1 MSRAESYYVILNK
14 EKIKQNINSCN
25 NILLKNLNE
34 LDYDKL
40 LTAIGMIITRGP
52 KNEHKQSNRMTQI
65 FTPFIEELR
74 RHKYNENQKIAIA
87 FFLSR
92 LIYLPQLDESNFSNT
107 NTLKN
112 NVEKMMNMDAINI
125 NFNSN
130 IKNSN
135 LKKLVNSIIQNP
147 IYSENKEML
156 FYLVLTFIKKFME

>member
-1 MSRAESYYVILNK
+1 MSRSEPYYVILNK

-40 LTAIGMIITRGP
+40 LSTIRTFITQSS
-52 KNEHKQSNRMTQI
+52 KNSSRVSTRIDDI
-65 FTPFIEELR
+65 FIPFIEELKK
-74 RHKYNENQKIAIA
+74 HKYNENQKKAIA

-92 LIYLPQLDESNFSNT
+92 LLFLPQLYESNFLNT
-107 NTLKN
+107 NISQTNLTR
-112 NVEKMMNMDAINI
+112 MMGMDAINI
-125 NFNSN
+125 NFDRNFEG
-130 IKNSN
+130 SN

-156 FYLVLTFIKKFME
+156 FYLVLTFIKKFTE